1 MINHETNHST
11 NQPDIDAEL
20 IADRNAYLRELS
32 ADLEEI
38 EQLILSLPNPE
49 GAADRQRKLARDIHS
64 IKGVAG
70 SFGVDLLSVAVHRM
84 EDDLALHELAAGDA
98 DKYVDMLLRHK
109 DRLAHLAA
117 AYLNDD
123 QQALADIQLAYGHP
137 NPTPPATADKPRCA
151 IAQVLLIDT
160 SRATLKACVGLL
172 KDIGVAKIA
181 TMQDGY
187 EALGRLLKEPFD
199 AVITSLHVPTID
211 GQSLLPVLRTIP
223 GPNQMT
229 PVILLTASATALD
242 PAAARPDHIVEKNPQ
257 MAQRLTRILNQLAGA
272 RSVGAPIATPKID
285 RVLKKIVLVDDSAAI
300 HQLLKL
306 SFKRFPD
313 IQIAS
318 LEDPT
323 AAEDFIRSEQPD
335 LVLLDVNMP
344 QTNGK
349 DVIRSLRLSADL
361 KDVPVAFLTADSGA
375 DERAELYALGA
386 WEVFQKPFL
395 PKSFADEVIK
405 AYHER

>member
-1 MINHETNHST
+1 MTTEQDLDSELL
-11 NQPDIDAEL
+11 AE
-20 IADRNAYLRELS
+20 RNAYLQELGV
-32 ADLEEI
+32 DLEEI
-38 EQLILSLPNPE
+38 EQLILSLPKPE
-49 GAADRQRKLARDIHS
+49 GAADRKRKLARDIHS

-70 SFGVDLLSVAVHRM
+70 SFGLDLISVAVHRM
-84 EDDLALHELAAGDA
+84 EDDLALHELAVGDT

-109 DRLAHLAA
+109 DRLAQLAA

-123 QQALADIQLAYGHP
+123 RQALADAQLAYGRP
-137 NPTPPATADKPRCA
+137 NDVPPASAEEPRRSLA
-151 IAQVLLIDT
+151 RVLLIDT
-160 SRATLKACVGLL
+160 SRATLKACVSLL
-172 KDIGVAKIA
+172 KEVGVQEIA

-199 AVITSLHVPTID
+199 VVITSLHVPTIN
-211 GQSLLPVLRTIP
+211 GQSLLPVLRTIA

-229 PVILLTASATALD
+229 PVILLTASASALD
-242 PAAARPDHIVEKNPQ
+242 PAAPRPDHIVEKNPK
-257 MAQRLTRILNQLAGA
+257 MAQRLARILSDLAGTA
-272 RSVGAPIATPKID
+272 VVGTPIATPKID

-306 SFKRFPD
+306 SFKRYPN

-323 AAEDFIRSEQPD
+323 AAVEFIRSEQPD

-344 QTNGK
+344 QMNGK
-349 DVIRSLRLSADL
+349 DVIRGLKLGADL
-361 KDVPVAFLTADSGA
+361 ADVPVAFLTADSSA

-395 PKSFADEVIK
+395 PKSFAEEVIK